1 MSKTQNKLKAK
12 KFSSIDKVARR
23 TIKAQKA
30 FDKAAE
36 QKRRD
41 DYERDVPQ
49 SSFEQM
55 P

>member
-1 MSKTQNKLKAK
+1 MSKIRNKLKAK

-23 TIKAQKA
+23 TIKAQKE
-30 FDKAAE
+30 FDKTDE

-49 SSFEQM
+49 SSFDQM